1 MQVNVGSEMPLFTA
15 GRDQSQNSL
24 IDKAVLHVY
33 GPLRLYRWTS
43 TLDKASMPD
52 RLHRRLLSI

>member
-15 GRDQSQNSL
+15 GKDRSQGSL
-24 IDKAVLHVY
+24 IDQAVLHVY
-33 GPLRLYRWTS
+33 GLLRSYRWTAK
-43 TLDKASMPD
+43 LDKASMRD

>member
-15 GRDQSQNSL
+15 GKDQSQGSL

-33 GPLRLYRWTS
+33 GPLRSYRWTS
-43 TLDKASMPD
+43 KLDKVLMPD
-52 RLHRRLLSI
+52 RLH